1 MIGTEVIAFLKV
13 WGVMPGS
20 IMMAILYVKLIN
32 NFKAQKVFYIIISS
46 FILFFALFAF
56 WIFPNHESLHLSI
69 EATESLISKYPNFKW
84 FIVIYAKWGFSLL
97 YVMAELF
104 PNAAFS
110 LLFWQFTN
118 SVTSVEESGRFYPL
132 FGLLGQTGLPLA
144 GIFSRSYHPLVY
156 ISWKI

>member
-1 MIGTEVIAFLKV
+1 MKSQNTKTSESADKNLQESSSLFKYLWPIHRHEYSKFFLTTLLMFCILFIQNVIRAEKDAIVNTMIGTEVIAFLKV

-69 EATESLISKYPNFKW
+69 EATESLISKYP
-84 FIVIYAKWGFSLL
+84 
-97 YVMAELF
+97 
-104 PNAAFS
+104 
-110 LLFWQFTN
+110 
-118 SVTSVEESGRFYPL
+118 
-132 FGLLGQTGLPLA
+132 
-144 GIFSRSYHPLVY
+144 
-156 ISWKI
+156 